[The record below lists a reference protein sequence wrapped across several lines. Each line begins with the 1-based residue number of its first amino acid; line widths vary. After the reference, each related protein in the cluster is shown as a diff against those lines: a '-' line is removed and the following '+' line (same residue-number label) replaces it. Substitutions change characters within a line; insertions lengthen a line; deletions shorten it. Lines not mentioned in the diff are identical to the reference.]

1 MTRKS
6 SSAANSVP
14 AETATR
20 PRAKRPVPLSGQWS
34 LQDARARFSEL
45 VRKANSEGP
54 QHVTVRGRDEVVVM
68 SAAEY
73 RRLTGEPTGQLL
85 IDAMQKC
92 PVSPEEW
99 ERMMDL
105 PSYKFAVR
113 DVEL

>member
-6 SSAANSVP
+6 SSAAKTAP
-14 AETATR
+14 AASSAR
-20 PRAKRPVPLSGQWS
+20 PRARRAVPLPGHWS
-34 LQDARARFSEL
+34 LQDAKARFSEL
-45 VRKANSEGP
+45 VRSANSQGP

-68 SAAEY
+68 SASEY

-105 PSYKFAVR
+105 PTYKFTVR